1 MESQDTM
8 ENIHRLTYHCSKVG
22 GESRYVMESLLS
34 IPIITDFIR
43 GRDPISRYLESLLGP
58 ELVCLSLIRKV
69 LLDLLEERSFIDHEN
84 QESLFTFVTQE
95 RKDIPLARGRGFD
108 YGQEI
113 SVNGIFTVRI

>member
-58 ELVCLSLIRKV
+58 ELACHSLVRKV

-84 QESLFTFVTQE
+84 QESLFKCHT
-95 RKDIPLARGRGFD
+95 RKKRYSISPRSGF
-108 YGQEI
+108 
-113 SVNGIFTVRI
+113 